1 MEEKD
6 GHIASEMGKRR
17 RALILDWEITAPDN
31 ASAQEKRNAE
41 QLGELV
47 QSIPDFEDVIRCDR
61 RDRKRLCMP

>member
-31 ASAQEKRNAE
+31 ASA
-41 QLGELV
+41 
-47 QSIPDFEDVIRCDR
+47 
-61 RDRKRLCMP
+61 RKSATPSNWASWCSPSPILKT